1 MSSCTDERNAQ
12 ILIQVL
18 KAHGIK
24 KVIASPGTTNACL
37 VSSMQSD
44 PFFEIYSAP
53 EERSG
58 AYMACGMAA
67 ESGEPVVLSCT
78 GATASR
84 NYMPALTEAFYRK
97 LPILTVADKRKEYRL
112 INILFKTIYKKK
124 SAKWRGDYLRN
135 KHIFHQIGNNVHL
148 WGGVP
153 SDPYLI
159 SIGNNVIIAVSVEFV
174 THDIF
179 YHALN
184 QTYSDLGE
192 FYPHFD
198 TITIEDNVCIG
209 GFSKIMP
216 GVVIGEGAIV
226 AGGSV
231 VTKDVP
237 KGAIVGGNPAKVI
250 GWTEELAKRRIAEN
264 RKNYT
269 IFNEVEEVE
278 KYYWEILPHNNN

>member
-1 MSSCTDERNAQ
+1 MT
-12 ILIQVL
+12 ILKLIEQ
-18 KAHGIK
+18 
-24 KVIASPGTTNACL
+24 
-37 VSSMQSD
+37 
-44 PFFEIYSAP
+44 
-53 EERSG
+53 
-58 AYMACGMAA
+58 
-67 ESGEPVVLSCT
+67 
-78 GATASR
+78 
-84 NYMPALTEAFYRK
+84 LT
-97 LPILTVADKRKEYRL
+97 
-112 INILFKTIYKKK
+112 INF
-124 SAKWRGDYLRN
+124 N
-135 KHIFHQIGNNVHL
+135 
-148 WGGVP
+148 
-153 SDPYLI
+153 
-159 SIGNNVIIAVSVEFV
+159 
-174 THDIF
+174 IF

>member
-1 MSSCTDERNAQ
+1 MN
-12 ILIQVL
+12 
-18 KAHGIK
+18 
-24 KVIASPGTTNACL
+24 IA
-37 VSSMQSD
+37 
-44 PFFEIYSAP
+44 
-53 EERSG
+53 
-58 AYMACGMAA
+58 
-67 ESGEPVVLSCT
+67 
-78 GATASR
+78 
-84 NYMPALTEAFYRK
+84 K
-97 LPILTVADKRKEYRL
+97 KRKEYRL

-124 SAKWRGDYLRN
+124 SAKWRGDYLRE
-135 KHIFHQIGNNVHL
+135 KHIFHHIGENVHL

-159 SIGNNVIIAVSVEFV
+159 SFGNNVIIAVSVEFV

-184 QTYSDLGE
+184 QTYSELGK

-250 GWTEELAKRRIAEN
+250 GWTEKLAKRRIAEN
-264 RKNYT
+264 RINYT
-269 IFNEVEEVE
+269 VSNDVEEVE
-278 KYYWEILPHNNN
+278 KYYWEILSRKNNL

>member
-1 MSSCTDERNAQ
+1 MT
-12 ILIQVL
+12 I
-18 KAHGIK
+18 
-24 KVIASPGTTNACL
+24 
-37 VSSMQSD
+37 
-44 PFFEIYSAP
+44 
-53 EERSG
+53 
-58 AYMACGMAA
+58 
-67 ESGEPVVLSCT
+67 
-78 GATASR
+78 
-84 NYMPALTEAFYRK
+84 
-97 LPILTVADKRKEYRL
+97 ADKRKEYRL

-135 KHIFHQIGNNVHL
+135 K
-148 WGGVP
+148 P

-184 QTYSDLGE
+184 QTYSDLGK

-237 KGAIVGGNPAKVI
+237 KGAIVGGNPAKII
-250 GWTEELAKRRIAEN
+250 GWTEELAKRRIGEN
-264 RKNYT
+264 RINYT
-269 IFNEVEEVE
+269 VSNDVEEVE

>member
-1 MSSCTDERNAQ
+1 MEGRLPSKQTYFSSDRKQ
-12 ILIQVL
+12 R
-18 KAHGIK
+18 
-24 KVIASPGTTNACL
+24 
-37 VSSMQSD
+37 SS
-44 PFFEIYSAP
+44 
-53 EERSG
+53 
-58 AYMACGMAA
+58 
-67 ESGEPVVLSCT
+67 V
-78 GATASR
+78 
-84 NYMPALTEAFYRK
+84 
-97 LPILTVADKRKEYRL
+97 
-112 INILFKTIYKKK
+112 
-124 SAKWRGDYLRN
+124 
-135 KHIFHQIGNNVHL
+135 
-148 WGGVP
+148 GGVP

-184 QTYSDLGE
+184 QIYSDLGE

>member
-1 MSSCTDERNAQ
+1 MMAQ
-12 ILIQVL
+12 CKEKLN
-18 KAHGIK
+18 
-24 KVIASPGTTNACL
+24 IAMFGQKRIP
-37 VSSMQSD
+37 
-44 PFFEIYSAP
+44 
-53 EERSG
+53 
-58 AYMACGMAA
+58 
-67 ESGEPVVLSCT
+67 
-78 GATASR
+78 SR
-84 NYMPALTEAFYRK
+84 E
-97 LPILTVADKRKEYRL
+97 
-112 INILFKTIYKKK
+112 
-124 SAKWRGDYLRN
+124 
-135 KHIFHQIGNNVHL
+135 
-148 WGGVP
+148 GGVEIVVEE
-153 SDPYLI
+153 LCTRMV
-159 SIGNNVIIAVSVEFV
+159 GNNVIIAVSVEFV

-264 RKNYT
+264 RINYT
-269 IFNEVEEVE
+269 VSNDVEEVE
-278 KYYWEILPHNNN
+278 KYYWEILSHNNNL